1 MATKKEVINP
11 FDSMSKARK
20 DEQEQ
25 LVESTKNPTTEP
37 KKKAPAP
44 KKKTVSEE
52 TRGKGRPCIDESKG
66 KKRDYCKTINIAVDS
81 EKIEQVKEYALQGR
95 GLNLTQYINLLIEN
109 DMKKNLEKYKAK
121 INANDFE

>member
-37 KKKAPAP
+37 KKPTP

-81 EKIEQVKEYALQGR
+81 EKMEQVKEYALQGR
-95 GLNLTQYINLLIEN
+95 GLNLTEYINLLIAKDLE
-109 DMKKNLEKYKAK
+109 KNLEKYKK
-121 INANDFE
+121 EIKRTVDFD

>member
-1 MATKKEVINP
+1 MATKKEVVNP

-37 KKKAPAP
+37 KKPTP
-44 KKKTVSEE
+44 KKSEE

-81 EKIEQVKEYALQGR
+81 EKMEQVKEYALQGR
-95 GLNLTQYINLLIEN
+95 GLNLTEYINLLIAKDLE
-109 DMKKNLEKYKAK
+109 KNLEKYKK
-121 INANDFE
+121 EIKRTVDFD

>member
-1 MATKKEVINP
+1 MANKVNP

-37 KKKAPAP
+37 KKPTP

-52 TRGKGRPCIDESKG
+52 TGRLSER
-66 KKRDYCKTINIAVDS
+66 KKKEKELIKNVNINISFCENV
-81 EKIEQVKEYALQGR
+81 
-95 GLNLTQYINLLIEN
+95 LL
-109 DMKKNLEKYKAK
+109 
-121 INANDFE
+121 